1 MNAFV
6 TYKVRHREKSSHQEK
21 KMGMNAFVAYEECGV
36 ILKILRLFYFFI
48 SAFFKIKLYSSASSL
63 IALSRPEEPP

>member
-21 KMGMNAFVAYEECGV
+21 KRGMNAFVAYEECGV
-36 ILKILRLFYFFI
+36 ILKILRLY
-48 SAFFKIKLYSSASSL
+48 
-63 IALSRPEEPP
+63 